1 MSARNRGQSTSLTAG
16 GGEAERRRDDMRGT
30 NDHLGRV
37 LVRQM
42 ACHVQLAKKYRA
54 EGHDDRVYDLFKQN
68 LRRALLYGINRS
80 QKAGE
85 RS

>member
-1 MSARNRGQSTSLTAG
+1 
-16 GGEAERRRDDMRGT
+16 MRG
-30 NDHLGRV
+30 NSDFLGRV
-37 LVRQM
+37 LARQV
-42 ACHVQLAKKYRA
+42 ARDVELAKKYRA

-85 RS
+85 RL